1 MTAVVQRE
9 MGRGPRG
16 ERWQSTG
23 RRGKA
28 LADDGGALVEVNG
41 GRGFAKNG
49 EALVED
55 CMVVRGT
62 RGGWWRCSGA
72 KFWQPDGEE
81 ETPFVKHAFLQQQD

>member
-55 CMVVRGT
+55 CMVVRGAAT
-62 RGGWWRCSGA
+62 LGEDGGGA
-72 KFWQPDGEE
+72 PVRNFGSLTAKRRLP
-81 ETPFVKHAFLQQQD
+81 L